1 MQEVTVSTEFR
12 AIFYFTNVSVEKI
25 YNNPIKKMLQS
36 FPSDAFSNILVK
48 SLLNVSVDMR
58 MKQEVGEK
66 YIITNFS
73 LSFHFSIV
81 SGFFWNLSSFLNL
94 SS

>member
-1 MQEVTVSTEFR
+1 
-12 AIFYFTNVSVEKI
+12 
-25 YNNPIKKMLQS
+25 MLQS
-36 FPSDAFSNILVK
+36 FLSDAFSNILVK

-58 MKQEVGEK
+58 MKQGVGEK

-73 LSFHFSIV
+73 LCFHFSIV
-81 SGFFWNLSSFLNL
+81 SELFWNLSSFLNL